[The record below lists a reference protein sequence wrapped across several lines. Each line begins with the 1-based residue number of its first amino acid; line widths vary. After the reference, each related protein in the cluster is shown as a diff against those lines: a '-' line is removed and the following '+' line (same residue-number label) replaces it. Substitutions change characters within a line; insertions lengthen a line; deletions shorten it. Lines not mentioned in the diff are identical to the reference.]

1 MNNSAATRRITSIAI
16 EYNGNDLGKAEA
28 VYSKNLLGKTPEERF
43 QEMRMIAER
52 NPKVKK
58 WALTG
63 YISPPKEVGD
73 KLPNQELKEI
83 ALESLKKVG
92 LTEQNQ
98 VILDIHNSTKQKH
111 IHFIVNRMDVH
122 GKCTVKAANIGKLF
136 GESVRKVCKE
146 RNLKTDVELGKE
158 KKALMFQA
166 LQDCLKAARNFDELL
181 SKMADKEYR
190 VTLSQNVKVG
200 VSGLRIVHFKDIN
213 NETERVYAPG
223 FKLSEVTSKLK
234 IADIKNILSGNMARN
249 KIENVASEAP
259 VEAASEV
266 APEITPKAEPIR
278 PAVLWP
284 DPSAEPVINRP
295 IRTVRSKVTL
305 VQMIIDFL
313 RTVRYVRVVH
323 EPPKYKDPWCHVKR
337 YKR

>member
-1 MNNSAATRRITSIAI
+1 MNNSATTRRITSIAI
-16 EYNGNDLGKAEA
+16 EYNGNDLGKAQA

-43 QEMRMIAER
+43 IEMRMIAER

-73 KLPNQELKEI
+73 KLSNHELKEI
-83 ALESLKKVG
+83 ALNSLKKVG
-92 LTEQNQ
+92 LTDHNQ

-122 GKCTVKAANIGKLF
+122 GRCTVKAANIGKLF
-136 GESVRKVCKE
+136 GESVRKTCKE

-166 LQDCLKAARNFDELL
+166 LQDCLKTARNFDELL
-181 SKMADKEYR
+181 SKMAEKEYR

-223 FKLSEVTSKLK
+223 FKLSEVTS
-234 IADIKNILSGNMARN
+234 N
-249 KIENVASEAP
+249 
-259 VEAASEV
+259 
-266 APEITPKAEPIR
+266 
-278 PAVLWP
+278 
-284 DPSAEPVINRP
+284 
-295 IRTVRSKVTL
+295 
-305 VQMIIDFL
+305 
-313 RTVRYVRVVH
+313 
-323 EPPKYKDPWCHVKR
+323 
-337 YKR
+337 